1 MHTALHSQFGLASY
15 LCATP
20 QKTNSKTKARPSW
33 GMHLSLARTA
43 AAVAIHP
50 LSPPSSSAKV
60 DQAELGARLRKVCV
74 GRSCLGFLEGA
85 HQLTSKVQGTLLGT
99 PPPSPTVLGAV
110 VEARPLIP
118 PGSEAEDP
126 ARKVPEPAPPTT
138 PGCSCSHSQ
147 KSAAFVWQEKL
158 LSQTWRERRH
168 PLSGD
173 RRPGS
178 PVRHPLS

>member
-110 VEARPLIP
+110 VEARPSFP
-118 PGSEAEDP
+118 RG
-126 ARKVPEPAPPTT
+126 
-138 PGCSCSHSQ
+138 Q
-147 KSAAFVWQEKL
+147 KPRTRHGKS
-158 LSQTWRERRH
+158 LSQHPQPPRAAAAHFHKSLQLSFGKRSFFPRRGER
-168 PLSGD
+168 GD
-173 RRPGS
+173 TR
-178 PVRHPLS
+178 